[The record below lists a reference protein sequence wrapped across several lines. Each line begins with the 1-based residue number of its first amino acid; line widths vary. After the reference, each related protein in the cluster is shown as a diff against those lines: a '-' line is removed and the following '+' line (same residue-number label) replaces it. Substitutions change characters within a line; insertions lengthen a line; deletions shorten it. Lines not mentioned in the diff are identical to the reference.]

1 MDLQLIWFV
10 LLGVLLIGYA
20 ILDGFDFGVG
30 MMHLRVAKTD
40 EEKRLVMNSIGPLW
54 DGNEVWLVTFGGALF
69 AAFPEAYATTF
80 SAFYLPFHFLLVA
93 LIFRAT
99 ALEFRSKHKSPVW
112 RGVWDVAFMGASAL
126 APLLMGTAVG
136 NALVGLPIDEHG
148 VFRGTTLDLLQPY
161 PLSVGVLAATLFALH
176 GSIYLYLKTEGELQE
191 RLVGTMWVAF
201 GVFLVT
207 YIGVTIATLAF
218 HPEALRKLRGGPR
231 ALGARRA
238 QRARDREH
246 PARHPPRPP
255 ALRFPLER
263 GDHRRARRAL
273 RCGALPEP
281 RDQQPRPG
289 LQPHDPQRL
298 ELAEHAQAHG
308 VVCAARDAHRA
319 DVHGYRVLD
328 LPRESAPRRVQ
339 LLRRAQGPARWCA
352 GLCTTRDA
360 GWGLVRPKCL
370 KARGIAG
377 SRWGWHACGT
387 G

>member
-161 PLSVGVLAATLFALH
+161 PLSVGVLAATLFAAAPSTSTSRRR
-176 GSIYLYLKTEGELQE
+176 GSC
-191 RLVGTMWVAF
+191 RSASWA
-201 GVFLVT
+201 
-207 YIGVTIATLAF
+207 
-218 HPEALRKLRGGPR
+218 
-231 ALGARRA
+231 
-238 QRARDREH
+238 
-246 PARHPPRPP
+246 
-255 ALRFPLER
+255 
-263 GDHRRARRAL
+263 
-273 RCGALPEP
+273 RCGWL
-281 RDQQPRPG
+281 
-289 LQPHDPQRL
+289 
-298 ELAEHAQAHG
+298 
-308 VVCAARDAHRA
+308 
-319 DVHGYRVLD
+319 
-328 LPRESAPRRVQ
+328 S
-339 LLRRAQGPARWCA
+339 
-352 GLCTTRDA
+352 
-360 GWGLVRPKCL
+360 
-370 KARGIAG
+370 G
-377 SRWGWHACGT
+377 SSS
-387 G
+387 